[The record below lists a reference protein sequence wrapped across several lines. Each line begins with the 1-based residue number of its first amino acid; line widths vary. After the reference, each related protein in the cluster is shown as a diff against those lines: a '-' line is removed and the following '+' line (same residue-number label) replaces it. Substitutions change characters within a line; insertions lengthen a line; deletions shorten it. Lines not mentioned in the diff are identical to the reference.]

1 MTTRASGDAVIA
13 LDTNL
18 LLRYLLNDDRKQA
31 ERSRALLASG
41 SRFWVPITVMLEIAW
56 VLRSHGANADSVA
69 LGLRTILGLSAITV
83 QERDAVVR
91 ALAWH
96 QHGMGMADA
105 LHLALSHQSERF
117 TTFDKDFIKVAKRI
131 GAQPAVASP

>member
-1 MTTRASGDAVIA
+1 MTTQASGDSVIA
-13 LDTNL
+13 LDANV
-18 LLRYLLNDDRKQA
+18 LLRYLLNDEPKQA
-31 ERSRALLASG
+31 GRSCALLASG
-41 SRFWVPITVMLEIAW
+41 SRFWVPITVMFEIAW
-56 VLRSHGANADSVA
+56 VLRSHGADADAVA
-69 LGLRTILGLSAITV
+69 LGLRTILGLATVTV

-117 TTFDKDFIKVAKRI
+117 TTFDKDLIKVAKRI
-131 GAQPAVASP
+131 GAQPAVGLP

>member
-1 MTTRASGDAVIA
+1 MIA
-13 LDTNL
+13 LDTNVL
-18 LLRYLLNDDRKQA
+18 LAYLLNDEPKQA

-41 SRFWVPITVMLEIAW
+41 SRFWVPVTVMLEIAW
-56 VLRSHGANADSVA
+56 VLRSHGASADAVA
-69 LGLRTILGLSAITV
+69 LGLRTILGLATVTV
-83 QERDAVVR
+83 QERDAIVR

-117 TTFDKDFIKVAKRI
+117 TTFNNDFIKVAKRI
-131 GAQPAVASP
+131 GAQPVVCLP

>member
-1 MTTRASGDAVIA
+1 MIA
-13 LDTNL
+13 LDTNV
-18 LLRYLLNDDRKQA
+18 LLRYLLNDEPKQS
-31 ERSRALLASG
+31 ERSRALLASV

-56 VLRSHGANADSVA
+56 VLRSHGADAPAGA
-69 LGLRTILGLSAITV
+69 LGLRTILGLAAVTV

-105 LHLALSHQSERF
+105 LHLALSHQSEQF
-117 TTFDKDFIKVAKRI
+117 TTFDKDLIKVAKRI
-131 GAQPAVASP
+131 GAQPVVGLP

>member
-1 MTTRASGDAVIA
+1 M
-13 LDTNL
+13 
-18 LLRYLLNDDRKQA
+18 
-31 ERSRALLASG
+31 
-41 SRFWVPITVMLEIAW
+41 
-56 VLRSHGANADSVA
+56 A
-69 LGLRTILGLSAITV
+69 LGLRTILGLATVSV

-117 TTFDKDFIKVAKRI
+117 TSFDKDFIKVAKRI
-131 GAQPAVASP
+131 GAQPDVGLP

>member
-1 MTTRASGDAVIA
+1 MIA
-13 LDTNL
+13 LDTNV
-18 LLRYLLNDDRKQA
+18 LLRYLLNDEPKQS
-31 ERSRALLASG
+31 ERSRALLASV
-41 SRFWVPITVMLEIAW
+41 SRFWVPITVILEIAW
-56 VLRSHGANADSVA
+56 VLRSHGADAPAVA
-69 LGLRTILGLSAITV
+69 LGLRTILGLAAVTV

-105 LHLALSHQSERF
+105 LHLALSHQSEQF

-131 GAQPAVASP
+131 GAQPVVRLP

>member
-1 MTTRASGDAVIA
+1 MIA
-13 LDTNL
+13 LDTNV
-18 LLRYLLNDDRKQA
+18 LLRYLLNDEPKQS
-31 ERSRALLASG
+31 ERSRALLASV

-56 VLRSHGANADSVA
+56 VLRSHGANAPAVA
-69 LGLRTILGLSAITV
+69 LGLRTILGLAAVTV

-105 LHLALSHQSERF
+105 LHLALSHQSEQF

-131 GAQPAVASP
+131 GAQPVVSLP

>member
-1 MTTRASGDAVIA
+1 MTTRASGDSVIA
-13 LDTNL
+13 LDTNV